1 MWKWF
6 VTLWNVP
13 VKNLALKML
22 VADASVRPSVH
33 FSDYDVQSLP
43 LTFQVSCLLEA
54 FPSVRSEVL
63 TCRSARLP
71 LLCSDAPWSHA
82 PGSPE
87 LFPVL
92 SLKV

>member
-22 VADASVRPSVH
+22 VADASVRPSVQ
-33 FSDYDVQSLP
+33 FSDYDVQSL
-43 LTFQVSCLLEA
+43 LLAFQVSCLLEA
-54 FPSVRSEVL
+54 FP

-71 LLCSDAPWSHA
+71 LICSDAPWSHA
-82 PGSPE
+82 PDSPE